1 VRYEWGGCIYAGW
14 VISCIEIVCAALIWF
29 VRGFSKERKD
39 EKKAKQVDDQNYT
52 GFLDQLEKIQ
62 DPYVRKSLAAY

>member
-1 VRYEWGGCIYAGW
+1 M
-14 VISCIEIVCAALIWF
+14 IWL
-29 VRGFSKERKD
+29 VRGFSKERKE
-39 EKKAKQVDDQNYT
+39 EKQAKQVDDQNYT